1 MINTPEFKVGLL
13 VVLLTTVIGGLT
25 LKVQDGP
32 GLFDSTK
39 EYTFTLDDASGL
51 IPKSAVKMAGIRVGI
66 IESIELVDGKA
77 HLKILVDGEKVKLTK
92 SSEVEVRTDGIL
104 GDKHIEL
111 NQGAYTD
118 AELPDGSE
126 ITNVASTGSLD
137 KVVEQISGVANSLS
151 SLAAT
156 LQKAVEG
163 NGDNNS
169 VIGRIVKNL
178 ETVTSDLADVTSGNK
193 AKVNDIVD
201 RVAAVTQTLDELIND
216 ESSNGFKS
224 AWGDAVSSLNRI
236 DSSLR
241 NIEEATYKINN
252 GQGTIGRLINEDETL
267 DKVNLAIDN
276 VNEFLGG
283 AEKLETS
290 FDFHS
295 EYLSGPGLTKSYLG
309 IKIQPGLDRFYEIA
323 IVDDPRGVTSVTNTK
338 ITTGGSTTETDEV
351 KTFKN
356 EIKIS
361 ALFAKNFYNFT
372 VKAGL
377 MESTGGAGL
386 YYNMLGDRLNLAVEF
401 FGFDDLN
408 VKSYVKYEFYKG
420 FYVVGGGDNLV
431 NSDMVSSFVGAGIF
445 ITNDDLKLF
454 ASKVSF

>member
-13 VVLLTTVIGGLT
+13 VVLLSAVIGGLT
-25 LKVQDGP
+25 LKVKDGP

-39 EYTFTLDDASGL
+39 AYEFMLDDANGL
-51 IPKSAVKMAGIRVGI
+51 IPKSAVKMAGIRVGNI
-66 IESIELVDGKA
+66 DSIELVDGKA
-77 HLKILVDGEKVKLTK
+77 HIKITVDGEKVKLTK
-92 SSEVEVRTDGIL
+92 SSQVEIRTDGIL
-104 GDKHIEL
+104 GDKHIQL
-111 NQGAYTD
+111 NQGDYTD
-118 AELPDGSE
+118 AELPPGSA
-126 ITNVASTGSLD
+126 ITNVQSIGSLD
-137 KVVEQISGVANSLS
+137 KVVEQVTGVADSLS

-156 LQKAVEG
+156 LQNAVEG
-163 NGDNNS
+163 SGDNSS
-169 VIGRIVKNL
+169 VVGRIVKNL
-178 ETVTSDLADVTSGNK
+178 ETVTADLADVTSGNK
-193 AKVNDIVD
+193 SKINDIVD

-216 ESSNGFKS
+216 ESQKGFKT
-224 AWGDAVSSLNRI
+224 AWNDAVSSLSRI
-236 DSSLR
+236 DSSLK

-267 DKVNLAIDN
+267 EKVHLAVDN
-276 VNEFLGG
+276 VNEFLGSAG
-283 AEKLETS
+283 KLETS

-295 EYLSGPGLTKSYLG
+295 EFLAGPSLTKSYIG

-323 IVDDPRGVTSVTNTK
+323 IIDDPRGVSSATNTK
-338 ITTGGSTTETDEV
+338 TTTGGSTVETDEL

-356 EIKIS
+356 EIKLS
-361 ALFAKNFYNFT
+361 VLFAKNFYNFT
-372 VKAGL
+372 IKAGL
-377 MESTGGAGL
+377 MENTGGAGL
-386 YYNMLGDRLNLAVEF
+386 YYNMLDNRLNLAVEL

-420 FYVVGGGDNLV
+420 FYVMGGGDNLV